1 MNESNL
7 VDLLMNRDIE
17 YKKRIVIE
25 KWNKKNTGG
34 SKEGRKSCFALLAS
48 WKYTNT
54 KKKIIYIWLL
64 SFSELI
70 LRIVL

>member
-1 MNESNL
+1 VVNHIKVGKRLYDNVKINESSL

-48 WKYTNT
+48 
-54 KKKIIYIWLL
+54 
-64 SFSELI
+64 
-70 LRIVL
+70 

>member
-48 WKYTNT
+48 
-54 KKKIIYIWLL
+54 
-64 SFSELI
+64 
-70 LRIVL
+70 